1 MISTTELGRVFK
13 QHHDSL
19 PIVPAQSGLRRN
31 WPWIG
36 LFLVLPALGTATLNL
51 ADLAPGSA
59 SAGLLAGIGVL
70 GGLLF
75 QVLASVSGRIAA
87 IADGMGSRQASRYE
101 IALITRLD
109 IARSNIAYA
118 TFVSVVFVV
127 TLGLTAMLKDEPH
140 WLTLTNAFL
149 LLHLGVT
156 LILVLLRINSIS
168 EDDRVSALTAHTRRE
183 TRSP

>member
-1 MISTTELGRVFK
+1 MITTTELGRVFK

-19 PIVPAQSGLRRN
+19 PIVSAQSGLRRH

-36 LFLVLPALGTATLNL
+36 VFLVCPAVGTAALNF
-51 ADLAPGSA
+51 ADVAPSSEG
-59 SAGLLAGIGVL
+59 GLLAGIGVL

-75 QVLASVSGRIAA
+75 QVLASVSGRIAT
-87 IADGMGSRQASRYE
+87 IADGMGTRQASRYE

-118 TFVSVVFVV
+118 TLVSVVFVV
-127 TLGLTAMLKDEPH
+127 TLGLTAMLKEEPH
-140 WLTLTNAFL
+140 WLTMTNAFL

-168 EDDRVSALTAHTRRE
+168 EDDRVAALTAHARRE
-183 TRSP
+183 RQSS

>member
-19 PIVPAQSGLRRN
+19 PVVPAQSGLRRH

-36 LFLVLPALGTATLNL
+36 VFLVLPAVGTAALNF
-51 ADLAPGSA
+51 ADLARS
-59 SAGLLAGIGVL
+59 SVSDGLLAGIGVL

-75 QVLASVSGRIAA
+75 QVLASVSGRIAT
-87 IADGMGSRQASRYE
+87 IADGMGTRQPSRYE

-118 TFVSVVFVV
+118 TLVSVAFVV
-127 TLGLTAMLKDEPH
+127 TLGMTAMLKDEPH

-168 EDDRVSALTAHTRRE
+168 EDDRIAALTAHARRE
-183 TRSP
+183 TQSS